1 MKKMKKIIFITV
13 ILFMININAQPAR
26 DAIIEIQTTEG
37 SITVQLDARR
47 APITV
52 ENFIELIK
60 NEYFNGT
67 IFHRVIQNF
76 MIQGGGFDKTLANL
90 ESTASIPNESGNGLT
105 NLRGTIAM
113 ARTSEPHSANAQFF
127 INTKDNSFLNPKSG
141 RWGYAVF
148 GNVIKGMDIADKISK
163 KPTGPEGRFAEDVPI
178 KDIVINKIVILEN

>member
-1 MKKMKKIIFITV
+1 MKKMKKIIFITA

-67 IFHRVIQNF
+67 IFHRVIPNF
-76 MIQGGGFDKTLANL
+76 MIQGGGFDQNLLDL
-90 ESTASIPNESGNGLT
+90 ESQSSISNESGNGLT

-113 ARTSEPHSANAQFF
+113 ARTSDPHSANAQFF

-148 GNVIKGMDIADKISK
+148 GNVIKGMNIVDKISK

-178 KDIVINKIVILEN
+178 EDIVINKIVILEN

>member
-1 MKKMKKIIFITV
+1 MKKTTFIVIILIS
-13 ILFMININAQPAR
+13 ISLYAQTSK

-37 SITVQLDARR
+37 SITVQLDSHR

-52 ENFIELIK
+52 NNFINLIK
-60 NEYFNGT
+60 ENYFDGT
-67 IFHRVIQNF
+67 LFHRVIPNF
-76 MIQGGGFDKTLANL
+76 MIQGGGFDENLIDL
-90 ESTASIPNESGNGLT
+90 ESINSIPNESGNGLT

-113 ARTSEPHSANAQFF
+113 ARTSDPHSANAQFF

-148 GNVIKGMDIADKISK
+148 GNVIKGMNIVDKISK

-178 KDIVINKIVILEN
+178 EDIVINKIVILEN